1 LAKIRAPDAG
11 FEAALEQVRRAD
23 TFEAR
28 SFVNPLASASP
39 PTGGATIRGG
49 PSLDQALDWIA
60 ELDDSA
66 PASDPV
72 STDDSI
78 EGVAGELGLSPAL
91 TREDLNRA
99 RRRFMWRNH
108 PDRRDEIGREIANRR
123 VAIANMLIDRAK
135 AALGGGKTK

>member
-1 LAKIRAPDAG
+1 MAKVRAPNSA
-11 FEAALEQVRRAD
+11 FEAALEEVRRAD
-23 TFEAR
+23 ISDAR

-39 PTGGATIRGG
+39 PTGGGTIHSG

-60 ELDDSA
+60 EFDDSA
-66 PASDPV
+66 PATDPV

-78 EGVAGELGLSPAL
+78 EGVAGELGLSPSL

-108 PDRRDEIGREIANRR
+108 PDRRADIGREIANRR
-123 VAIANMLIDRAK
+123 VAIANMLIDRAQ
-135 AALGGGKTK
+135 AALGGGKPK